1 MPLVGRAL
9 AIVSISPESATPAGL
24 RRLLLATTNPHK
36 IEELRAI
43 LAGLPYELVSPND
56 IGLALQVEETGTT
69 FAENAILKATA
80 WADAADMLTLAE
92 DSGLEIDAL
101 GGEPG
106 IYSARWAGE
115 DVSYE
120 ERFRILLRQLADV
133 PAERRTARYH
143 AAMAIARAAP
153 VGVLGVFEG
162 TLEGQIAFAPA
173 GRFWL
178 RSHLLRARAAVH
190 RRSDERRGQASD
202 QPPGA
207 GCRSGA
213 RIAAT
218 TGESAR
224 RWRAATRRTK
234 QLRQLTGTRERHR
247 PAPTGRLGM
256 ERREGCALS
265 QCASPLTWKQPGC
278 ITSRMSSSRSARSN
292 SPEAR

>member
-1 MPLVGRAL
+1 MPLVGRSL
-9 AIVSISPESATPAGL
+9 AIVPISPESATAAEP

-56 IGLALQVEETGTT
+56 IGLALEVEETGTT

-120 ERFRILLRQLADV
+120 ERFRILLRRLAYV

-153 VGVLGVFEG
+153 GGVLGVFEG

-173 GRFWL
+173 GSGGFGYDPIFFVPEQQRTVGQMSAEGKHL
-178 RSHLLRARAAVH
+178 ISHRARAAAAA
-190 RRSDERRGQASD
+190 RELLQQLAEAPADGAPQPDER
-202 QPPGA
+202 
-207 GCRSGA
+207 
-213 RIAAT
+213 
-218 TGESAR
+218 
-224 RWRAATRRTK
+224 
-234 QLRQLTGTRERHR
+234 
-247 PAPTGRLGM
+247 
-256 ERREGCALS
+256 
-265 QCASPLTWKQPGC
+265 
-278 ITSRMSSSRSARSN
+278 N
-292 SPEAR
+292 N

>member
-173 GRFWL
+173 GSGGFGYDPIFYVPEQQCTVGQMSAEGKHL
-178 RSHLLRARAAVH
+178 ISHRARAAAAA
-190 RRSDERRGQASD
+190 RELLQQLAKAPADGAPQPDER
-202 QPPGA
+202 
-207 GCRSGA
+207 
-213 RIAAT
+213 
-218 TGESAR
+218 
-224 RWRAATRRTK
+224 
-234 QLRQLTGTRERHR
+234 
-247 PAPTGRLGM
+247 
-256 ERREGCALS
+256 
-265 QCASPLTWKQPGC
+265 
-278 ITSRMSSSRSARSN
+278 N
-292 SPEAR
+292 N